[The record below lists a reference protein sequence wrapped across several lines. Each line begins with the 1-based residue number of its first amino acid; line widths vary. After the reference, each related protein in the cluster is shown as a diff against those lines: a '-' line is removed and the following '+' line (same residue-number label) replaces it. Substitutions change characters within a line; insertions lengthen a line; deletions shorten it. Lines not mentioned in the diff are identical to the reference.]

1 MALDPQFDPKQ
12 ATDAYINSLG
22 DSALAQAAAYTTGNH
37 WLMLG
42 GLIVSV
48 IAAWLLIRSG
58 VLVRVSNSLAQRSFY
73 PLLLYLRGLYCAEQH
88 CRTSLVA
95 LRQLVAGN
103 PIWPHQPA
111 FE

>member
-58 VLVRVSNSLAQRSFY
+58 VLVRVSNSLAQRSFFTRCFCICAAFIVLSSIVEL
-73 PLLLYLRGLYCAEQH
+73 PWSLYANWWRETQ
-88 CRTSLVA
+88 
-95 LRQLVAGN
+95 
-103 PIWPHQPA
+103 
-111 FE
+111 